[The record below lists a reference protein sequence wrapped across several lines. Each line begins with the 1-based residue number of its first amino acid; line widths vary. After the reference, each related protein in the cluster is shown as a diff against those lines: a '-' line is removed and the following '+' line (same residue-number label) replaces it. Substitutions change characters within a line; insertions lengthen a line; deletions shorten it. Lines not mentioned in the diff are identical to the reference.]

1 MAISLLVLKGRYR
14 EGGYKSPRVS
24 WKVSGTFLSLL
35 EDSTWGK
42 HHYMLRVGGGG
53 ILEPWAWPNVK
64 SAPPSNLPRIQPSAW
79 PPLASIIPFVVLA
92 NTVLEDFMLMKG
104 FLD

>member
-1 MAISLLVLKGRYR
+1 MLGVEGEGLAEFEISVLL
-14 EGGYKSPRVS
+14 P
-24 WKVSGTFLSLL
+24 TLL
-35 EDSTWGK
+35 N
-42 HHYMLRVGGGG
+42 
-53 ILEPWAWPNVK
+53 PAFP
-64 SAPPSNLPRIQPSAW
+64 Q

>member
-1 MAISLLVLKGRYR
+1 MEVGINHPLANSRQNGLGSARGLSDLFGPFARL
-14 EGGYKSPRVS
+14 SP
-24 WKVSGTFLSLL
+24 
-35 EDSTWGK
+35 GK
-42 HHYMLRVGGGG
+42 AVFHAGGGSG
-53 ILEPWAWPNVK
+53 RFLGATGLAEFEISITLLA
-64 SAPPSNLPRIQPSAW
+64 LPKPAFPW